1 MWIDYGSNF
10 PYNHMGG
17 HKKVIRRRVRLV
29 YSMIGTTYKSG
40 FLEGT
45 YSSFTACVLRKASII
60 TFSQVEL

>member
-1 MWIDYGSNF
+1 
-10 PYNHMGG
+10 MGG